1 MPRAQGILILHEGD
15 APTMSDTNEPT
26 DNAAPS
32 AASEVA
38 ADETNQR
45 PASTTDAAPPSVDQ
59 VKLALRKVKDP
70 ELNLN
75 IMDLGLVYEVAV
87 EGPLVLIDMTLTS
100 PGCPAGPQ
108 IMNDVERT
116 VKAIPGVER
125 VAINLVWQPF
135 WTPDKIEPRVRA
147 YMGL

>member
-1 MPRAQGILILHEGD
+1 
-15 APTMSDTNEPT
+15 MSDSNDPT
-26 DNAAPS
+26 PNAAPS
-32 AASEVA
+32 AASETDTDEATQSSA
-38 ADETNQR
+38 A
-45 PASTTDAAPPSVDQ
+45 STDAAPPSVDQ

-100 PGCPAGPQ
+100 PGCPAGPE

-116 VKAIPGVER
+116 VKAMPGVER

>member
-1 MPRAQGILILHEGD
+1 
-15 APTMSDTNEPT
+15 MSDSTDPT
-26 DNAAPS
+26 PS
-32 AASEVA
+32 AAPDVA
-38 ADETNQR
+38 TDEASPS
-45 PASTTDAAPPSVDQ
+45 PASTDAAPPSVEQ

-75 IMDLGLVYEVAV
+75 IMDLGLVYEISV
-87 EGPLVLIDMTLTS
+87 EGPLVLVDMTLTS

-108 IMNDVERT
+108 IMGDVER
-116 VKAIPGVER
+116 VLKAMPGVER